1 MIGPENLVGEMMSL
15 RWINASTGVLDLD
28 TELIWGKVKGNRILV

>member
-1 MIGPENLVGEMMSL
+1 VDQCVH
-15 RWINASTGVLDLD
+15 RRVLDLD